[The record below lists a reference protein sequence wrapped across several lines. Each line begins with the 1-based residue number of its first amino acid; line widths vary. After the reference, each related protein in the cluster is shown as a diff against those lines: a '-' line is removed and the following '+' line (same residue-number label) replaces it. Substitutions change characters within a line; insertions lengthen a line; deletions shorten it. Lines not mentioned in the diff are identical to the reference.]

1 VDTANDVTTLSPFL
15 QSRWYWLTL
24 ALFGITLL
32 GVALYYQYA
41 LGDEPCQ
48 VCIHARL
55 WVVAFTFIALI
66 MLITPQITLARIFGN
81 AAVLIAGLGLFER
94 ARYLYRLENG
104 IGDGSCQFQ
113 LGMPDWFA
121 VDRWMPWLFEVRN
134 LCSFTPEMMFG
145 LSMAEALMGVGAG
158 LSLLASWVSIRD
170 IARLT
175 ARHPA

>member
-1 VDTANDVTTLSPFL
+1 MTTLSRFL
-15 QSRWYWLTL
+15 RSRWYWLTL
-24 ALFGITLL
+24 VLFGIALL
-32 GVALYYQYA
+32 SVALYYQYA

-55 WVVAFTFIALI
+55 WVVAFTLIALI
-66 MLITPQITLARIFGN
+66 MLITPQITLVRVLGN
-81 AAVLIAGLGLFER
+81 LGVLIAGAGLFER

-134 LCSFTPEMMFG
+134 LCSFTPEMLFG
-145 LSMAEALMGVGAG
+145 LSMAETLMGLAIGIG
-158 LSLLASWVSIRD
+158 LLAAVTLAGDLRK
-170 IARLT
+170 
-175 ARHPA
+175 

>member
-1 VDTANDVTTLSPFL
+1 MTTLSRFL
-15 QSRWYWLTL
+15 KSRWYWLAL
-24 ALFGITLL
+24 VLFGIALL
-32 GVALYYQYA
+32 SVALYYQYA

-55 WVVAFTFIALI
+55 WVVAFTLIALI
-66 MLITPQITLARIFGN
+66 MLITPQITLVRVVAN
-81 AAVLIAGLGLFER
+81 LAVLTAGAGLFER

-134 LCSFTPEMMFG
+134 LCSFTPEMLLG
-145 LSMAEALMGVGAG
+145 LSMAETLMGLAIGIG
-158 LSLLASWVSIRD
+158 LLA
-170 IARLT
+170 ALT
-175 ARHPA
+175 LAGDLRK

>member
-1 VDTANDVTTLSPFL
+1 MSTLLQLL
-15 QSRWYWLTL
+15 QSRWYWLTI
-24 ALFGITLL
+24 ALFGIALL

-55 WVVAFTFIALI
+55 WVVAFTLIALV
-66 MLITPQITLARIFGN
+66 MLITPQIKILRILGN
-81 AAVLIAGLGLFER
+81 GGVLIAGVGLTER

-104 IGDGSCQFQ
+104 MGDGSCQFQ

-134 LCSFTPEMMFG
+134 LCSFTPEMLFG
-145 LSMAEALMGVGAG
+145 VSMAESLAASAIGI
-158 LSLLASWVSIRD
+158 SLLALL
-170 IARLT
+170 ALT
-175 ARHPA
+175 GDLRR

>member
-1 VDTANDVTTLSPFL
+1 MQLL
-15 QSRWYWLTL
+15 QSLWYWLAI
-24 ALFGITLL
+24 ALFGIALL

-55 WVVAFTFIALI
+55 WVVAFTLIALV
-66 MLITPQITLARIFGN
+66 MLITPQITILRILGN
-81 AAVLIAGLGLFER
+81 GGVLIAGVGLTER

-104 IGDGSCQFQ
+104 MGDGSCQFQ

-134 LCSFTPEMMFG
+134 LCSFTPEMLFG
-145 LSMAEALMGVGAG
+145 VSMAESLMASAMGI
-158 LSLLASWVSIRD
+158 SLLALL
-170 IARLT
+170 ALT
-175 ARHPA
+175 GDLRK

>member
-1 VDTANDVTTLSPFL
+1 MSTLLQLL
-15 QSRWYWLTL
+15 QSRWYWLAI
-24 ALFGITLL
+24 ALFGIALL

-55 WVVAFTFIALI
+55 WVVAFTLIALV
-66 MLITPQITLARIFGN
+66 MLITPQITILRILGN
-81 AAVLIAGLGLFER
+81 GGVLIAGVGLTER

-104 IGDGSCQFQ
+104 TGDGSCQFQ

-134 LCSFTPEMMFG
+134 LCSFTPEMLFG
-145 LSMAEALMGVGAG
+145 VSMAESLMASAIGI
-158 LSLLASWVSIRD
+158 SLLALL
-170 IARLT
+170 ALT
-175 ARHPA
+175 GDLRK

>member
-1 VDTANDVTTLSPFL
+1 MSSLTNLL
-15 QSRWYWLTL
+15 QSRWYWAVVAASGFVLL
-24 ALFGITLL
+24 A
-32 GVALYYQYA
+32 VALYYQYA

-55 WVVAFTFIALI
+55 WVVAFTLVALI
-66 MLITPQITLARIFGN
+66 MLVIPQTSLVRVLGN
-81 AAVLIAGLGLFER
+81 LGVLVAGAGLFER

-134 LCSFTPEMMFG
+134 LCSFTPEMLFG
-145 LSMAEALMGVGAG
+145 LSMAETLMALGAG
-158 LSLLASWVSIRD
+158 VCVLAIY
-170 IARLT
+170 T
-175 ARHPA
+175 AAMDLRR

>member
-1 VDTANDVTTLSPFL
+1 MQLL
-15 QSRWYWLTL
+15 QSRWYWLTI
-24 ALFGITLL
+24 ALFGIALL

-55 WVVAFTFIALI
+55 WVVAFTLIALV
-66 MLITPQITLARIFGN
+66 MLITPQIKILRILGN
-81 AAVLIAGLGLFER
+81 GGVLIAGVGLTER

-134 LCSFTPEMMFG
+134 LCSFTPEMLFG
-145 LSMAEALMGVGAG
+145 VSMAESLTASAIGI
-158 LSLLASWVSIRD
+158 SLLALL
-170 IARLT
+170 ALT
-175 ARHPA
+175 GDLRK